1 MRISGLILMLEFFF
15 QDNVSLLSLFQ
26 CVYTV
31 KNVSKSALLI
41 ENVCVSYAGKPAISN
56 ICLDVKQGEVFG
68 LMGLNGAGKT
78 TLIKSVLGLR
88 DQDEGQISILG
99 KSKCDKFSK
108 SQLSYLPEKF
118 EPPWFLTG
126 LEFLRFSLQLYNQN
140 FDKDEIIEAAQS
152 LALDTDALNRRMNT
166 YSKGMRQKLG
176 LMGTM
181 LTGCSLFILDEPMS
195 GLDPLARSLVK
206 KMITDMK
213 DKDRTIFLSSHIL
226 ADMDEICDRVALLHD
241 GEIRYVGTASE
252 LKDKTETKNLEQ
264 AFLDFIEH
272 KDVA

>member
-1 MRISGLILMLEFFF
+1 M
-15 QDNVSLLSLFQ
+15 N
-26 CVYTV
+26 
-31 KNVSKSALLI
+31 NPALLI
-41 ENVCVSYAGKPAISN
+41 EDVCVAYAGKSAIN
-56 ICLDVKQGEVFG
+56 DICLTVQPGEIFG

-78 TLIKSVLGLR
+78 TLIKSILGLR
-88 DQDEGQISILG
+88 EQDSGQISIFG
-99 KSKCDKFSK
+99 QNKSSK
-108 SQLSYLPEKF
+108 QSKAKLSYLPEKF

-126 LEFLRFSLQLYNQN
+126 MEFLRFSLQLYKQPFN
-140 FDKDEIIEAAQS
+140 KDEMIAAAQA

-206 KMITDMK
+206 KMINDMK
-213 DKDRTIFLSSHIL
+213 DKERTIFLSSHIL
-226 ADMDEICDRVALLHD
+226 ADMDEICDRVALLHE
-241 GEIRYVGTASE
+241 GEIRYVGTTDD
-252 LKDKTETKNLEQ
+252 LKKQTHTDNLEQ

-272 KDVA
+272 KAAA

>member
-1 MRISGLILMLEFFF
+1 MS
-15 QDNVSLLSLFQ
+15 
-26 CVYTV
+26 TP
-31 KNVSKSALLI
+31 ALLI
-41 ENVCVSYAGKPAISN
+41 ENVSVAYAGKSAIQN
-56 ICLDVKQGEVFG
+56 ISLSVEPGEVFG

-78 TLIKSVLGLR
+78 TLIKSILGLR
-88 DQDEGQISILG
+88 EQDSGQISIFG
-99 KSKCDKFSK
+99 ENKSSRQSK
-108 SQLSYLPEKF
+108 ALLSYLPEKF

-126 LEFLRFSLQLYNQN
+126 MEFLRFSLQLYNKKFN
-140 FDKDEIIEAAQS
+140 KEDMITAANA

-206 KMITDMK
+206 KMINEMK
-213 DKDRTIFLSSHIL
+213 DDKSTIFLSSHIL

-241 GEIRYVGTASE
+241 GEIRYIGTPE
-252 LKDKTETKNLEQ
+252 GLKKKTHTDNLEQ
-264 AFLDFIEH
+264 AFLDFIEN
-272 KDVA
+272 KAAA